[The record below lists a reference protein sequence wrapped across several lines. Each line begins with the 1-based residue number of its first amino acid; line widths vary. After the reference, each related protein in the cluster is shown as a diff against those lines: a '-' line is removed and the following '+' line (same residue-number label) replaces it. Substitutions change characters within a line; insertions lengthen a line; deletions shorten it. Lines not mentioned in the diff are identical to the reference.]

1 MPDGVLVFFPSYY
14 LLNSCIEAWQTVVS
28 VLLDMYLV
36 YHVSFPSHSHLVL
49 FVCFCRCFKPA
60 LKSFLLQTSGPAATV
75 WERICRN
82 KQPVVEPK
90 ESALFNQ
97 ANEVK

>member
-14 LLNSCIEAWQTVVS
+14 LLNSCIEAWQTV
-28 VLLDMYLV
+28 
-36 YHVSFPSHSHLVL
+36 
-49 FVCFCRCFKPA
+49 
-60 LKSFLLQTSGPAATV
+60 TSGPAATV

-97 ANEVK
+97 ANEDFVAKINDPTSTGAIFFAVCRGERRT